1 MLREEL
7 HVPRG
12 ESEVD
17 SVAHLLRHVEE
28 ISKFPPT
35 AFAKAGDE
43 ATTGL
48 EGIIDIAQRGLAAVL
63 G

>member
-28 ISKFPPT
+28 IRKFPAT
-35 AFAKAGDE
+35 ALAEAGDE

-48 EGIIDIAQRGLAAVL
+48 ERIIDIAQSGLAAFL
-63 G
+63 C

>member
-28 ISKFPPT
+28 ISKVPAT
-35 AFAKAGDE
+35 ALAEPRDE
-43 ATTGL
+43 ATAWL
-48 EGIIDIAQRGLAAVL
+48 
-63 G
+63 

>member
-35 AFAKAGDE
+35 ALAKATDE
-43 ATTGL
+43 AT
-48 EGIIDIAQRGLAAVL
+48 AWF
-63 G
+63 